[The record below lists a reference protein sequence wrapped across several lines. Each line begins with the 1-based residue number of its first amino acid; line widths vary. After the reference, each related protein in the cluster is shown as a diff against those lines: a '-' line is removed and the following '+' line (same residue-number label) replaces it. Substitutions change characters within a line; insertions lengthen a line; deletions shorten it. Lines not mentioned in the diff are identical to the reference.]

1 MAGAGW
7 IRVPVGDDSARWATR
22 GRSLKVLLV
31 VHNVTSAT
39 RLLDVL
45 PLFDDD
51 FRVQL
56 LATCT
61 ESSVFRS
68 GVAELL
74 AGTGVPVL
82 PWEQAVKTPVSL
94 AISASFGGQ
103 LPDINGHLAILSHGI
118 GYTKRLAPNTQHPT
132 PNTQHPTAGG
142 GSAEAGGPVFGMSRE
157 WLLDEQGDPVADAL
171 VLSHP
176 EQYERLR
183 SVCPEAVPTAVLAG
197 DPCWDRM
204 LAARPYRDRFR
215 RALGIRAGQ
224 RLVLLNSTWNPESLF
239 GDGGGDDVL
248 PSLLPRLASEFP
260 ADEYRFAAVLH
271 PNIWHGH
278 GPGQIRAWLDRARR
292 AGLALI
298 DPLHGWCQALI
309 AADAVIGD
317 HGSVTYYAAAL
328 GTPVLLGAAPLTGL
342 APEAPVHD
350 FVRDAPRLDPAL
362 PLRPQVEAVVR
373 DRRPRPEPAEFVS
386 SVPGESAT
394 LLRRLFY
401 DALGIPEPDGP
412 ALLEPLPLPPYEPP
426 SHTVPLL
433 VLTRLLGAG
442 EVEIT
447 RYAGAHPPAH
457 STGEMHT
464 AVHEDTRETHRLAL
478 ADVVFRYGEPDDA
491 RFGSPELWTTEALT
505 LHPQCALA
513 AYISGPGECTA
524 RTRDGE
530 LLRIRPDSDP
540 DTDTD
545 TDADADADPAAYA
558 SALYAWLAAGKSL
571 DELVTQGLTVRT
583 GALNHRATVTRH

>member
-1 MAGAGW
+1 MSGAGW

-39 RLLDVL
+39 RLLDIM

-56 LATCT
+56 LVTCT
-61 ESSVFRS
+61 ESSAFRS
-68 GVAELL
+68 GVEELL

-82 PWEQAVKTPVSL
+82 PWEQAVETPVSL
-94 AISASFGGQ
+94 AVSASFGGQ
-103 LPDINGHLAILSHGI
+103 LRSILGHLIVLSHGI
-118 GYTKRLAPNTQHPT
+118 GYSKRLAT
-132 PNTQHPTAGG
+132 PDS
-142 GSAEAGGPVFGMSRE
+142 GSTEAPAPVFGMSPE
-157 WLLDEQGDPVADAL
+157 WLLDERGIPVVDTL

-183 SVCPEAVPTAVLAG
+183 DVCPEAQPTAALAG

-204 LAARPYRDRFR
+204 LAALPYRSRFR
-215 RALGIRAGQ
+215 RTLGLRGGQ

-278 GPGQIRAWLDRARR
+278 GPGQIRAWLDRAQR

-298 DPLHGWCQALI
+298 DPLHGWRQALI

-328 GTPVLLGAAPLTGL
+328 GTPVLLGAAPLVGL
-342 APEAPVHD
+342 APDAPVHD

-362 PLRPQVEAVVR
+362 PLRIQLERVVR
-373 DRRPRPEPAEFVS
+373 DHRPRPEPAEFIS

-394 LLRRLFY
+394 RLRRLFY
-401 DALGIPEPDGP
+401 DALGIPEPDEP

-442 EVEIT
+442 EIEVT
-447 RYAGAHPPAH
+447 RYAGPHPPAD
-457 STGEMHT
+457 STGELHT
-464 AVHEDTRETHRLAL
+464 AAHEDTRETHQLAL

-491 RFGSPELWTTEALT
+491 RFGSPEQWTTEALS
-505 LHPQCALA
+505 LHPQCAMT
-513 AYISGPGECTA
+513 AYVSAPGDCTV

-530 LLRIRPDSDP
+530 LLSLH
-540 DTDTD
+540 
-545 TDADADADPAAYA
+545 AESGADADPSSYA

-571 DELVTQGLTVRT
+571 DELIAQGLTVRT
-583 GALNHRATVTRH
+583 GGVAHRATVTRR